1 MNIKTFSNNY
11 DDHCYVSMGELCLKS
26 FRISGGVREDL
37 NEINDYVFH
46 FDEDKLISLPHTCNV
61 NRWVH
66 VVYKKTF

>member
-1 MNIKTFSNNY
+1 
-11 DDHCYVSMGELCLKS
+11 MGELCLKS